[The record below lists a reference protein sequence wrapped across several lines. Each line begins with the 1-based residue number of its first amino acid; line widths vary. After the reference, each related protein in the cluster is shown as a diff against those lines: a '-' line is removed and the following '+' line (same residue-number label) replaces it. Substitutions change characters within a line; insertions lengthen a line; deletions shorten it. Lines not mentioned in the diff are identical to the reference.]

1 MTFQKRLS
9 GQICNDKQLSAWR
22 APNTVAIKLPIKYK
36 LVVAYQ
42 HALGRILNRHHRM
55 SSTRSSTASAAAI
68 TTISVSRWYRIPY
81 FQPISVEI
89 SWVLFK
95 PCNPFM
101 CGRRASMRS
110 GRQPQSRRTLHRCP
124 GRKTTT
130 GHGLTRGISRR

>member
-55 SSTRSSTASAAAI
+55 SSTRSSTASAELPDALEGRQLPV
-68 TTISVSRWYRIPY
+68 TVLPGVSRDGSREGYCDLRSAA
-81 FQPISVEI
+81 F
-89 SWVLFK
+89 
-95 PCNPFM
+95 
-101 CGRRASMRS
+101 RARLKGPAECALNQGFRTTLM
-110 GRQPQSRRTLHRCP
+110 QSSSLLRNV
-124 GRKTTT
+124 
-130 GHGLTRGISRR
+130 S